1 MGDARE
7 GYTLLH
13 SVLRAQG
20 GKDLQGIHMRPA
32 LARSLAKAAE
42 GIQQAGEVLQTGT
55 GLLGGRETAAG
66 IPLRHTVA
74 ADQVPSL

>member
-1 MGDARE
+1 MDDARE

-20 GKDLQGIHMRPA
+20 GKDLRGIYMRPA

-42 GIQQAGEVLQTGT
+42 GIQQAGEVLQTST
-55 GLLGGRETAAG
+55 GFL
-66 IPLRHTVA
+66 
-74 ADQVPSL
+74 